1 MKGVRTWNE
10 HFLLQKWY
18 FTLATENEQLKSS
31 ARPNFIRKF
40 NKSITLTDW
49 AVPAYSLHIKTTF
62 NSAGKIFQPF
72 FVCLYVVG
80 MVVVLRKCLLA
91 KTCLHEQEIILL
103 PEKQTHAFFGEFFF
117 NLEAFWKR
125 ELLCT
130 DSHLKEQLTEGQD
143 LGLKPIYWKY
153 PPKFHKG

>member
-1 MKGVRTWNE
+1 MELELWKRWEFEMGI
-10 HFLLQKWY
+10 FYSKSDILQ
-18 FTLATENEQLKSS
+18 LATENEQLKSS

-49 AVPAYSLHIKTTF
+49 AVPAYSLQIKTTF

-103 PEKQTHAFFGEFFF
+103 PEKQTLAFFGDFF
-117 NLEAFWKR
+117 LV
-125 ELLCT
+125 
-130 DSHLKEQLTEGQD
+130 
-143 LGLKPIYWKY
+143 
-153 PPKFHKG
+153 